1 MSRAAEA
8 EFAAAQ
14 SKSSGLAGDLAALF
28 NGAPRSKASG
38 HLSCRARAHA
48 ARIALKG
55 GAHITRRKDGSI

>member
-28 NGAPRSKASG
+28 NGALLKRLWPRM
-38 HLSCRARAHA
+38 RARAHA
-48 ARIALKG
+48 PRAALKG